1 MSFYLE
7 ETDVTPVGEGVW
19 RGRVSEA
26 WNIGANPNGG
36 YMASIALRALS
47 RCIADQPSPLTAT
60 IHYLRPGLPGQFCE
74 IRTEVVKPGRVL
86 SVCRATLI
94 QEGKPRLAV
103 LAGFGAIA
111 QHSHTTEL
119 TIPMPE
125 TPPPDECIERSGE
138 QQGVG
143 LGLLSRLDIRL
154 HPGQARAGAAGKAEI
169 SGWIRFRDQT
179 EPDPIAPVLFSDT
192 FPPSVF
198 GLLGAV
204 GWVPTLELTVHCRRA
219 MTSGWV
225 LGRMTTEDLTDG
237 KMIEN
242 GCLWDEQ
249 GRVIAQSRQ
258 LALVMD
264 DT

>member
-1 MSFYLE
+1 MSFFQE
-7 ETDVTPVGEGVW
+7 ETEVRSVGEGVW
-19 RGRVSEA
+19 QGRVSEA

-36 YMASIALRALS
+36 YMASIALRALGKS
-47 RCIADQPSPLTAT
+47 VPDQPSPLTAT
-60 IHYLRPGLPGQFCE
+60 IHYLRPGLPGEACE
-74 IRTEVVKPGRVL
+74 IITEVVKPGRVL

-94 QEGKPRLAV
+94 QDGKPRLAV
-103 LAGFGAIA
+103 LAGFGAMA
-111 QHSHTTEL
+111 EQTHTTEL
-119 TIPMPE
+119 NMPVPQI
-125 TPPPDECIERSGE
+125 PPPDDCVERSGE

-154 HPGQARAGAAGKAEI
+154 HPDQVRAGAAGKAEI
-169 SGWIRFRDQT
+169 SGWIRFRD
-179 EPDPIAPVLFSDT
+179 EAAPDPIAPVLFSDT

-204 GWVPTLELTVHCRRA
+204 GWVPTLELTVHCRRP

-225 LGRMTTEDLTDG
+225 LGRMATEDLRDG
-237 KMIEN
+237 RMIEN

-258 LALVMD
+258 LALVMNNE
-264 DT
+264 

>member
-1 MSFYLE
+1 MSFFLQ
-7 ETDVTPVGEGVW
+7 ETDVTPVEEGVW
-19 RGRVSEA
+19 RGRVSPA
-26 WNIGANPNGG
+26 WNIGVNPNGG
-36 YMASIALRALS
+36 YLASIALRALGK
-47 RCIADQPSPLTAT
+47 CVPDQPSPLTAT
-60 IHYLRPGLPGQFCE
+60 IHYMRPGLPDEPCE
-74 IRTEVVKPGRVL
+74 IRTEVVKRGRVL

-94 QEGKPRLAV
+94 QDGKPRLAV
-103 LAGFGAIA
+103 LAGFGTIA
-111 QHSHTTEL
+111 DHSHTTEL
-119 TIPMPE
+119 NVPMPDM
-125 TPPPDECIERSGE
+125 PSPDECIERSGE

-154 HPGQARAGAAGKAEI
+154 HPGQVEAGASGKAEI
-169 SGWIRFRDQT
+169 SGWIRFRDQA
-179 EPDPIAPVLFSDT
+179 EADPLAPVLFSDT

-204 GWVPTLELTVHCRRA
+204 GWVPTLELTVHCRRP

-225 LGRMTTEDLTDG
+225 LGRMITEDLMDG
-237 KMIEN
+237 RMVEN

-258 LALVMD
+258 LALVMN